1 MLIFWKIVLEMPNGI
16 CHEILVNIPIVTLEK
31 TRYYWKAWVWVQKR
45 YKTGLI
51 SHYSHKRAIEW
62 NFEVIFTKDSNKDL
76 VSQLS
81 ITNQQFLDIKG
92 TTNSEAKL
100 DVKDVGVFKLALLSF
115 SEF

>member
-1 MLIFWKIVLEMPNGI
+1 MPTGI
-16 CHEILVNIPIVTLEK
+16 CHEIIGDIPIVTLEK
-31 TRYYWKAWVWVQKR
+31 LGVIEKLKYGFRRDAKI
-45 YKTGLI
+45 GLI
-51 SHYSHKRAIEW
+51 SHYSHNRALEW

-100 DVKDVGVFKLALLSF
+100 EVKDVGVFKLALLSF